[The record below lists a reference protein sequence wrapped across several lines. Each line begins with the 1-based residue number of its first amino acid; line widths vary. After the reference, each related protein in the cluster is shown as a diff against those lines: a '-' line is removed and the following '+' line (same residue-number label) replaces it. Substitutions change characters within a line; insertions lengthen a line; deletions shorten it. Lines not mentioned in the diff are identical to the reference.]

1 MSWFC
6 GGRRELFSDL
16 QITLEIW
23 RTSELQMIK
32 NNITGV
38 SRINILQ
45 LKPFSHTPRVRFSGG
60 RVANRVTNPPR
71 SPIWIHNSFSSVPHW
86 ATGLAS
92 LSASTHLAI
101 PICPGR
107 SSRSSSTSA
116 TSGLHLTCH
125 NWKLHTAGEM
135 PVNPIMQENTKTQ
148 SNYARELQ
156 LKVIKQQIFS
166 ATDLQPGSP
175 AAVTHTCSTLY
186 PWLLRSS
193 HTHEFI
199 CWRHILIIHITSVL
213 HLP

>member
-1 MSWFC
+1 
-6 GGRRELFSDL
+6 
-16 QITLEIW
+16 
-23 RTSELQMIK
+23 MIK
-32 NNITGV
+32 NNIIGV

-60 RVANRVTNPPR
+60 RVAKLCKYNR

-125 NWKLHTAGEM
+125 IHPDWKFHTAGEM

-186 PWLLRSS
+186 PWLLRSL
-193 HTHEFI
+193 HTLELI
-199 CWRHILIIHITSVL
+199 CWRIFLWYT
-213 HLP
+213 